1 MVSNNSGVMHLQ
13 GNFYILGKRCKVT
26 LTDLGISWEPEG
38 TPDLCHHVAASE
50 LVGCWVCPKASP
62 SCCLHSGGDNKVESN
77 RRPSVGVGGC
87 RHSATGVGKGL
98 SLEYCQR
105 GSGQAIWKLRQVV
118 LLHAAQEVVLAW
130 HHAIWA
136 LINGLSQRPRRLLVI
151 INPFGGKKKAV
162 QIYRKKVEP
171 IFRRAAIQ
179 MNVIQTTHRGH
190 GREIVEETGVTDGI
204 NGVVVVGGDGLVNE
218 VVTGLLCCAAREE
231 GIDPDDPKARLPS
244 TTLRVGIIP
253 GGSTDATCHG
263 THGTSDVVTAAL
275 HIVMGDSR
283 NVDVATVHSE
293 GRLQRVA
300 TTMCSYGYFG
310 DLLKTSDRWRKL
322 GPSRYLLAGLVQIIR
337 NKTYEGQVR
346 VVTPEQTLAQP
357 DDNNSCSEH
366 CTVCDNA
373 AKNNPKPG
381 QCLQYTGRWSVVT
394 GAVASCACR
403 LTPRGVSPAAHL
415 GDGCADLLMV
425 EGSSRYRMISYLY
438 KTSTGNAFGLNH
450 VRVQRVKELQFI
462 PKSTTL
468 KSAWN
473 CDGEQMVEPQLFL
486 KVHCQRLKL
495 FCRGIEIRSKD
506 AAKSGSKT
514 KPYGP
519 YSNHQ
524 ESANFL

>member
-1 MVSNNSGVMHLQ
+1 MDAYGGGMHLQ
-13 GNFYILGKRCKVT
+13 GTFYILRKRCKVT

-38 TPDLCHHVAASE
+38 TPDLCHHVSASE
-50 LVGCWVCPKASP
+50 LVGCWVCPKASLGCCVYSEDSSDNRENRNSSRP
-62 SCCLHSGGDNKVESN
+62 S
-77 RRPSVGVGGC
+77 SVGVGGC
-87 RHSATGVGKGL
+87 RHSTGGAAGVGEGL

-105 GSGQAIWKLRQVV
+105 GSGHALWKLRQVA

-136 LINGLSQRPRRLLVI
+136 LINGLSQRPRKLLVI
-151 INPFGGKKKAV
+151 INPFGGKKKAAR
-162 QIYRKKVEP
+162 IYRKKVEP

-179 MNVIQTTHRGH
+179 THVIQTTHRGH
-190 GREIVEETGVTDGI
+190 GREIVEESSATVGI
-204 NGVVVVGGDGLVNE
+204 DGVVVVGGDGLVNE
-218 VVTGLLCCAAREE
+218 VVTGLLSHASQLA
-231 GIDPDDPKARLPS
+231 GIDADNPNANLPS
-244 TTLRVGIIP
+244 TAIRVGIIP

-283 NVDVATVHSE
+283 NVDVAAVHSE

-322 GPSRYLLAGLVQIIR
+322 GPSRYLLAGLVQIMK

-346 VVTPEQTLAQP
+346 VVTPEQSLAQP
-357 DDNNSCSEH
+357 DDKNNCTEH
-366 CTVCDNA
+366 CTVCDTA
-373 AKNNPKPG
+373 AKDNPKPG

-403 LTPRGVSPAAHL
+403 LTPKGVSPAAHL

-425 EGSSRYRMISYLY
+425 EGGSRFRMISYLY

-462 PKSTTL
+462 PKTTTSN
-468 KSAWN
+468 SAWN
-473 CDGEQMVEPQLFL
+473 CDGEQMEEPHLFL
-486 KVHCQRLKL
+486 KNKCSCEKL
-495 FCRGIEIRSKD
+495 FMSRI
-506 AAKSGSKT
+506 
-514 KPYGP
+514 
-519 YSNHQ
+519 
-524 ESANFL
+524 